1 MRALDM
7 RRKHWADR
15 ASLCFYLSP
24 CISTPFHYTSG
35 NWKMNGRNTWQ
46 YRSTQKGEV
55 LKRSRGQL
63 ANFRQNMKKTKERGG
78 RGMRA
83 VKPGLRAS

>member
-1 MRALDM
+1 MRALDI
-7 RRKHWADR
+7 RRKHWTDS

-24 CISTPFHYTSG
+24 CISTPFHYTCG
-35 NWKMNGRNTWQ
+35 KWKMNGRNTWQ
-46 YRSTQKGEV
+46 YRSTQKNEV

-63 ANFRQNMKKTKERGG
+63 ANFRQNMEKTKGRGR

-83 VKPGLRAS
+83 VKPGLHAS